1 MGGSFQSKN
10 SQINGQSI
18 EEEKS
23 YRLLLNGCGKKVSGD
38 LLPGQVDNSPQAEDT
53 GCKKNGVMHIR
64 DTRYTQ
70 WCDTKD

>member
-10 SQINGQSI
+10 SQI

-23 YRLLLNGCGKKVSGD
+23 YRLLLNGGGKKVSGD

-53 GCKKNGVMHIR
+53 GCKKNSVMHIR

-70 WCDTKD
+70 GCDTKD